1 VLTSETSMDEIAL
14 NGPLVS
20 VTLPLAP
27 DAHPD
32 LLEICLRSIFGQ
44 TYRSFECLVMVSDG
58 SPPELHHIMRS
69 FPTTRVF
76 EGTFNKSA
84 ARNFLANEATG
95 KYMLYFDVDM
105 ELSPNLLKDCIE
117 NALKCGS
124 KAVVVQSREAPRKSF
139 WAKCRSLERE
149 ILLSDKADDIP
160 LFIDLDTFRQVGGFD
175 ERLDPLDDWGLT
187 LRLRDRDIRFGR
199 VSAPLFTR
207 QTTELAE
214 MFRRKYVRGQL
225 IPLLLREFPN
235 APQVRFGSRFADT
248 YLRNWRLL
256 IKSPILTVGLSFLKL
271 LDMLALT
278 FGRMRAKRPVD
289 LNGTHPYFAADF
301 AKTYDNARLGDNF
314 NRYKHFAEIRSIIDL
329 LQCASG
335 SLLEIGCGTGRVTK
349 ELVEGGFRIFPTDPS
364 PPMLKQYVAKSSLPQ
379 PVNANGIALPFSEGC
394 FNGSCS
400 LRVIWH
406 LPTWNNFNE
415 MLMEMARVSSS
426 FVIVDVANERKWNHP
441 LIRPLAA
448 VYFAIFPQQGY
459 SHKTSRL
466 LTLEQF
472 TQLTKKFG
480 LSIDRVLPL
489 DVLSPIWLRLLPTAI
504 TRHLYPMLYR
514 LEVAMS
520 KLIPPGR
527 WLVRLTK
534 DSSCQSE
541 NGCQKNT

>member
-1 VLTSETSMDEIAL
+1 L
-14 NGPLVS
+14 
-20 VTLPLAP
+20 
-27 DAHPD
+27 H
-32 LLEICLRSIFGQ
+32 SISTQ
-44 TYRSFECLVMVSDG
+44 TYRNFECLVLISEG
-58 SPPELHHIMRS
+58 SNHEILHISRS
-69 FPTTRVF
+69 YPSIRIF
-76 EGTFNKSA
+76 EGSFNKSE
-84 ARNFLANEATG
+84 ARNFLASEAKG
-95 KYMLYFDVDM
+95 QYMLYVDVDM
-105 ELSPNLLKDCIE
+105 ELSPNLLEDCIKE
-117 NALKCGS
+117 TSKSGS
-124 KAVVVQSREAPRKSF
+124 KAVIAPSREAPRKSF

-149 ILLSDKADDIP
+149 IILSDKAEEIP
-160 LFIDLDTFRQVGGFD
+160 LFIDLNTFRQVGGFD

-199 VSAPLFTR
+199 VSAPLLTR
-207 QTTELAE
+207 QTTDLAE

-235 APQVRFGSRFADT
+235 APQLRFGSRFADT

-278 FGRMRAKRPVD
+278 FGRMLAKRPGD

-301 AKTYDNARLGDNF
+301 AKTYDNVRLGDNF
-314 NRYKHFAEIRSIIDL
+314 NRYKHYAEIRSTIDL
-329 LQCASG
+329 LQCEGG
-335 SLLEIGCGTGRVTK
+335 SILEVGCGTGRVTK
-349 ELVEGGFRIFPTDPS
+349 ELAQGGFRILPTDPS
-364 PPMLKQYVAKSSLPQ
+364 PPMLKQYVAKSSLPP

-406 LPTWNNFNE
+406 LPTWNNFDE
-415 MLMEMARVSSS
+415 MLMEMARVSST

-448 VYFAIFPQQGY
+448 IYFAIFPQQGY
-459 SHKTSRL
+459 AHKTSRL

-472 TQLTKKFG
+472 TQLTEKFG

-514 LEVAMS
+514 LELAMS

-534 DSSCQSE
+534 GSSCRAE